1 MLSML
6 ARALPTNPRN
16 HIPFDTGSS
25 SDQTVE
31 IGVSLHLKKRNQ
43 DDDS

>member
-1 MLSML
+1 MLSMRV
-6 ARALPTNPRN
+6 RALPTYPRN
-16 HIPFDTGSS
+16 HIPYDTGSS

-31 IGVSLHLKKRNQ
+31 IGVSLHLKNRNQ